1 MRLFKSLIRPLF
13 CLCCLFS
20 GAFLYA
26 QQEASQSYPLIEEI
40 TLEFDGFQSVSDEYV
55 FNHIQLREGMNYNPA
70 LVDQSIRSLYNTNYF
85 EYVELVVNDAEGGA
99 IDVVIKLIPKYT
111 IGKIVYNG
119 NEAYKNSRLANKG
132 ELEVGT
138 SLDEYEVNEAA
149 ERIEAYYVEKGY
161 SDAAVDYRISRDRDT
176 GYATVFFDIEEST
189 KVKITKIFFDGN
201 ESFKDSKLRKV
212 LQTKKSNWLSWIT
225 GDGKFDEIKFK
236 EDLELLRQFYRNEGY
251 LDVKVDESEIDMVFK
266 TEKKMHLTIAVHEGK
281 QYSLGEM
288 SVEGATIFTE
298 GELLNAVKIEPG
310 DAFSPAGIDD
320 AATAVRE
327 YFTSRGYL
335 ETRVRAERVSN
346 METREIDVVFRVRE
360 SEKFYVESIKIEGNT
375 KTKSKVIIRELA
387 LRPGDVFDMT
397 RMDTS
402 QRRLQNTRFFEEVR
416 LNPEDTNIPGR
427 KDLSVA
433 VREGRTGSFSFG
445 AGFGSVESAVV
456 FFEMRQGNFDL
467 FNWRSGFQGDGQKF
481 RVRASIGTDSNQ
493 ILIAFE
499 EPWLFEQRLAFGVEL
514 FRTESDFQSSEY
526 NELRTGFEL
535 YLRRRLFEL
544 VEARLSYRLESVEI
558 KDVDKGTYPDAD
570 DGIADVF
577 QEAEGKDVVSKVG
590 LTLLRDTRDSLLFTR
605 KGNRTTVLNE
615 WAGLGGDVDYYK
627 FETRTAHYIPTF
639 DYLDQTF
646 SIIGRLGTAIPYGS
660 SDDVPFYD
668 RFYLGGPDTLRGYD
682 YRDVSPRDA
691 DDEDEAIGG
700 NTYGLLSFEYTFR
713 VAEPLGFALFYDAG
727 FVNEDDTDF
736 STSDY
741 ADNWGV
747 GVRLMMLGSPLK
759 LDLGF
764 PISNPDYVD
773 ASGSQFHFSFGT
785 RF

>member
-1 MRLFKSLIRPLF
+1 M
-13 CLCCLFS
+13 
-20 GAFLYA
+20 YA
-26 QQEASQSYPLIEEI
+26 QQEGAQSYPLIDEI

-55 FNHIQLREGMNYNPA
+55 FNHIQLREGMGYNPA

-85 EYVELVVNDAEGGA
+85 EYVELVVNDADSGA

-111 IGKIVYNG
+111 IGKIVYTG
-119 NEAYKNSRLANKG
+119 NDAYKNSRLASKG

-149 ERIEAYYVEKGY
+149 ERIEAYYVEKGF

-189 KVKITKIFFDGN
+189 KVKITKIFFEGN
-201 ESFKDSKLRKV
+201 DSFKDGELRKV
-212 LQTKKSNWLSWIT
+212 LQTKKNNWLSWIT
-225 GDGKFDEIKFK
+225 GDGKFDEVKFK
-236 EDLELLRQFYRNEGY
+236 EDLELLRQFYRDEGY
-251 LDVKVDESEIDMVFK
+251 LDVKVDESEVDMAFK
-266 TEKKMHLTIAVHEGK
+266 TEKKLHLGITVHEGK

-288 SVEGATIFTE
+288 SVEGATIYTE
-298 GELLNAVKIEPG
+298 GELLDTVDIQQG
-310 DAFSPAGIDD
+310 DAFSPSRIDE
-320 AATAVRE
+320 AATSVRE

-346 METREIDVVFRVRE
+346 MQTREIDVVFRVRE

-514 FRTESDFQSSEY
+514 FRTESDFQSSDY

-544 VEARLSYRLESVEI
+544 VEGRLSYRLEKVEI
-558 KDVDKGTYPDAD
+558 KDVDFGANYPDAD
-570 DGIADVF
+570 GIPDVF
-577 QEAEGKDVVSKVG
+577 QEAEGSDVVSKVG
-590 LTLLRDTRDSLLFTR
+590 FTLLRDTRDSLLFTR

-615 WAGLGGDVDYYK
+615 WAGLGGDVNYYK
-627 FETRTAHYIPTF
+627 FEARTAQYIPTW
-639 DYLDQTF
+639 DYLDQTV
-646 SIIGRLGTAIPYGS
+646 SVIGRVGTAIPYGS

-668 RFYLGGPDTLRGYD
+668 QFYLGGPDTLRGYD
-682 YRDVSPRDA
+682 YRDVGVPAADGPNGDVV
-691 DDEDEAIGG
+691 DDEYEGG
-700 NTYGLLSFEYTFR
+700 NTYGLFSVEYTFR
-713 VAEPLGFALFYDAG
+713 LAEPLGFAVFYDAG

-736 STSDY
+736 SPSDY

-764 PISNPDYVD
+764 PISYPDYID
-773 ASGSQFHFSFGT
+773 AGGSQFHFSFGT

>member
-1 MRLFKSLIRPLF
+1 MRFLNSLIRPLF
-13 CLCCLFS
+13 CLYCVLG
-20 GAFLYA
+20 GAFLSA
-26 QQEASQSYPLIEEI
+26 QQEAPQSYPVIEEI

-85 EYVELVVNDAEGGA
+85 EFVELVVNDADNGA
-99 IDVVIKLIPKYT
+99 IDVVIKLVPKYT

-119 NEAYKNSRLANKG
+119 NDTYKESRIASKA
-132 ELEVGT
+132 ELEVGS

-149 ERIEAYYVEKGY
+149 ERIETYYIEKGY
-161 SDAAVDYRISRDRDT
+161 ADAAVDYRISRDRDT

-189 KVKITKIFFDGN
+189 KVKITKIFFEGN
-201 ESFKDSKLRKV
+201 EAFKDKKLRKI

-236 EDLELLRQFYRNEGY
+236 EDLELLRQFYRDEGY
-251 LDVKVDESEIDMVFK
+251 LDVKVDEAEVDMTFK
-266 TEKKMHLTIAVHEGK
+266 TQKKLHLTVVVEEGQ

-298 GELLNAVKIEPG
+298 GELLNTVRIQPG
-310 DAFSPAGIDD
+310 DAFSPSKIDD
-320 AATAVRE
+320 AATSVRE

-346 METREIDVVFRVRE
+346 MDTRRIDVVFRVRE
-360 SEKFYVESIKIEGNT
+360 SEKFYVESIKVEGNT

-402 QRRLQNTRFFEEVR
+402 QRRLQNTQFFEEVR

-456 FFEMRQGNFDL
+456 FFEVRQGNFDL

-481 RVRASIGTDSNQ
+481 RLRASLGTNSNQ
-493 ILIAFE
+493 IVIAFE

-514 FRTESDFQSSEY
+514 FRTESDFQSSEF

-544 VEARLSYRLESVEI
+544 VEARLSYRLEAVEI
-558 KDVDKGTYPDAD
+558 KDVEEGTFPDAL
-570 DGIADVF
+570 DGIADVY
-577 QEAEGKDVVSKVG
+577 QEAEGRDIVSKVG
-590 LTLLRDTRDSLLFTR
+590 LTLLRDSRDSLIFTR
-605 KGNRTTVLNE
+605 NGNRTTILNE
-615 WAGLGGDVDYYK
+615 WAGLGGDVNYYK
-627 FETRTAHYIPTF
+627 LDAQTVHFIPTF
-639 DYLDQTF
+639 DYLEQTF
-646 SIIGRLGTAIPYGS
+646 SIVGRLGTVIPYGS
-660 SDDVPFYD
+660 SDEVPFYD

-682 YRDVSPRDA
+682 FRDVSPRDN
-691 DDEDEAIGG
+691 DDEDESIGG

-713 VAEPLGFALFYDAG
+713 LAEPLGIAVFYDAG
-727 FVNEDDTDF
+727 FVNEDETDF
-736 STSDY
+736 SPSNY
-741 ADNWGV
+741 ADNWGI
-747 GVRLMMLGSPLK
+747 GARLLLLGSPLK

-764 PISNPDYVD
+764 PITSPDEVD

>member
-1 MRLFKSLIRPLF
+1 M
-13 CLCCLFS
+13 
-20 GAFLYA
+20 YA
-26 QQEASQSYPLIEEI
+26 QQEEASQSYPLIEEI
-40 TLEFDGFQSVSDEYV
+40 TLEFEGFQSVSDEYV

-111 IGKIVYNG
+111 IGNIVYNG

-161 SDAAVDYRISRDRDT
+161 PDAAVDYRISRDRDT

-189 KVKITKIFFDGN
+189 KVKITKILFEGN

-212 LQTKKSNWLSWIT
+212 LQTKKNNWLSWIT

-251 LDVKVDESEIDMVFK
+251 LDVKVDETDVDMVFK
-266 TEKKMHLTIAVHEGK
+266 TEKKLHLSITVQEGK

-288 SVEGATIFTE
+288 SVDGATIFTE
-298 GELLNAVKIEPG
+298 GELIGAVDIQPGEP
-310 DAFSPAGIDD
+310 FSPARIDE
-320 AATAVRE
+320 AATSVRE

-346 METREIDVVFRVRE
+346 MDTREIDVIFRVRE

-514 FRTESDFQSSEY
+514 FRTESDFNSSDY

-544 VEARLSYRLESVEI
+544 VEARLSYRLEDVEI
-558 KDVDKGTYPDAD
+558 KDVSGSLDNPQPD
-570 DGIADVF
+570 GVPDVF
-577 QEAEGKDVVSKVG
+577 QEAEGSELVSKVG

-605 KGNRTTVLNE
+605 KGNRTTILNE
-615 WAGLGGDVDYYK
+615 WAGVGGDVNYYK
-627 FETRTAHYIPTF
+627 FEARTAQYIPTW
-639 DYLDQTF
+639 DYLDQTI
-646 SIIGRLGTAIPYGS
+646 SIIGRLGTAIPYGN

-668 RFYLGGPDTLRGYD
+668 QFYLGGPDTLRGYD
-682 YRDVSPRDA
+682 YRDVGIPARDGDQFV
-691 DDEDEAIGG
+691 DDEYEGG
-700 NTYGLLSFEYTFR
+700 NTYGLFSLEYTFR
-713 VAEPLGFALFYDAG
+713 VAEPLGFAVFYDAG